1 MPGRDRL
8 KSYSDAPPMGHRF
21 VTARMAGEICLTLP
35 QSSCQARIQ
44 SLANITLEP
53 DLAKI
58 LARFAVLMA
67 SDGSKHSAKI
77 VFSSSGQPE
86 KSSYQLNRAD
96 LPRHVWPICTR
107 LVTIPT
113 LLFAPAAVSPLRS
126 PAGSQP
132 QTPGQA
138 GHTTE
143 LSPFQHSSMTAGRPA
158 HPV

>member
-1 MPGRDRL
+1 MPDRDRL
-8 KSYSDAPPMGHRF
+8 KSYSYASPMRHRF
-21 VTARMAGEICLTLP
+21 VTSRMAGEICLTLP

-77 VFSSSGQPE
+77 VFSSSGHPE

-96 LPRHVWPICTR
+96 FAASRLADLRRARHHSN
-107 LVTIPT
+107 LT
-113 LLFAPAAVSPLRS
+113 LRTSCRVAIEEPCR
-126 PAGSQP
+126 
-132 QTPGQA
+132 
-138 GHTTE
+138 
-143 LSPFQHSSMTAGRPA
+143 
-158 HPV
+158 